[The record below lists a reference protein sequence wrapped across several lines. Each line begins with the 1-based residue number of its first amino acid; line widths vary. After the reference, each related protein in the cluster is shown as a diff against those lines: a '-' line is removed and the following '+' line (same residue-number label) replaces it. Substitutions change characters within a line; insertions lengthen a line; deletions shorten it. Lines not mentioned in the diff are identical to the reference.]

1 MHAPSQCRHSACGKP
16 GEQFL
21 STARTP
27 AGRPQFR
34 AAGGRRRFLRR
45 LTAATLAIAPL
56 AAWLPAQAQG
66 RPARIAWISPTK
78 AADGSRFLDE
88 LRSGFRELGLL
99 EGRDIQ
105 IEAHWGEDSPPQLQ
119 QIIAQV
125 VASAPALIVTQ
136 GAASPLM
143 RKATERIP
151 VVFGYSGD
159 PVEAGMVQSFA
170 RPGGNLTGISFMA
183 LELVGKRLELLRE
196 VLPQLKRIAVVA
208 NPQHPG
214 DQAERRATLAA
225 AAALGLNA
233 EVFEAVGAGALLKTL
248 ATIERS
254 RFQAVLLFPYQA
266 VINARQEIAEW
277 SLRTRIPV
285 MSGWAQF
292 AEGGNFMTYGANLQE
307 SCRRLA
313 FFADRILKG
322 TRPADLPVELPRQV
336 ELVINQKTARALGI
350 NVPRAVL
357 LRADRVI
364 Q

>member
-1 MHAPSQCRHSACGKP
+1 MQWSIPRSSRAGAVSKDSSIQPSPVRR
-16 GEQFL
+16 QFL
-21 STARTP
+21 QILCGIS
-27 AGRPQFR
+27 
-34 AAGGRRRFLRR
+34 L
-45 LTAATLAIAPL
+45 ATT
-56 AAWLPAQAQG
+56 LPARAQG
-66 RPARIAWISPTK
+66 KPARIAWVSPGK
-78 AADGSRFLDE
+78 AGDGSVFLEE
-88 LRSGFRELGLL
+88 LRNGLRELGRI
-99 EGRDIQ
+99 EGRDLA
-105 IEAHWGEDSPPQLQ
+105 IEVHWGEDSPQRLQ
-119 QIIAQV
+119 EIVTQAV
-125 VASAPALIVTQ
+125 SSRPALIVAL
-136 GAASPLM
+136 GNSGPLL
-143 RKATERIP
+143 RKATESIP

-183 LELVGKRLELLRE
+183 LELVGKRLELLKE
-196 VLPQLKRIAVVA
+196 VLPHLKRIAVLA

-233 EVFEAVGAGALLKTL
+233 EVHEAVGAGPLLKTL

-266 VINARQEIAEW
+266 VINARREIADW
-277 SLRTRIPV
+277 SMRTRIPV

-292 AEGGNFMTYGANLQE
+292 AEGGNFMTYGANLRD

-322 TRPADLPVELPRQV
+322 ARPTELPVELPRQM
-336 ELVINQKTARALGI
+336 ELVINQKAARALGI
-350 NVPRAVL
+350 SVPRAVL
-357 LRADRVI
+357 LRADQVI